1 LKCEKHRDKEAVGFC
16 AECGS
21 GVCKECVVKSSDEI
35 YCKDCF
41 GNISNE
47 DKPSE
52 NDMSSYIVCE
62 KCGGLY
68 ELKKGESLENFDS
81 CECGG
86 KLKVFEESN
95 KESDQP
101 IIKQNYEDKLL
112 DVLVDLKENIN
123 LKAIFIG
130 TTVGLLLAVIFSLLI
145 LNNPF
150 ALIYSQL
157 ILNNYI
163 PFTFVSALIT
173 GYIVGKNPKYG
184 ILNGVISGLIATTIS
199 LIIIIFT
206 INYTIV
212 VSFPNYTPLDFSIF
226 SSVFTDFTILII
238 ILVGVLAAFLGVYF
252 KLRDPNKTEVEIKW
266 KPIIISL
273 VILIIL
279 GLIPQMAMIY
289 TLVLL
294 ISTIY
299 IGFTVNKS
307 YTNGIIHGIILVVI
321 ATLIIDILSLVISIA
336 LTGTSYGLGKSAI
349 FILHSADSIIFTG
362 VIGSIGGVI
371 GCAIKKRYK
380 HVPSELLNTK

>member
-1 LKCEKHRDKEAVGFC
+1 
-16 AECGS
+16 
-21 GVCKECVVKSSDEI
+21 
-35 YCKDCF
+35 
-41 GNISNE
+41 
-47 DKPSE
+47 
-52 NDMSSYIVCE
+52 
-62 KCGGLY
+62 
-68 ELKKGESLENFDS
+68 
-81 CECGG
+81 
-86 KLKVFEESN
+86 
-95 KESDQP
+95 
-101 IIKQNYEDKLL
+101 
-112 DVLVDLKENIN
+112 
-123 LKAIFIG
+123 
-130 TTVGLLLAVIFSLLI
+130 
-145 LNNPF
+145 
-150 ALIYSQL
+150 L

-173 GYIVGKNPKYG
+173 GYIVGKKPKYG

-199 LIIIIFT
+199 LIIIIYT
-206 INYTIV
+206 INYSIV

-321 ATLIIDILSLVISIA
+321 ATLIIDIISLAIS
-336 LTGTSYGLGKSAI
+336 LEFNGTSYGLGEAAI
-349 FILHSADSIIFTG
+349 FILHSAD
-362 VIGSIGGVI
+362 
-371 GCAIKKRYK
+371 
-380 HVPSELLNTK
+380 